1 MKKIRLLRQKHVL
14 TAVLMAG
21 ALGLLNPVLGQGGAT
36 LGVSSSPDDSG
47 DTKAG
52 VSLQGKGTVKPFG
65 LGLTIGS
72 VVRTDPDTG
81 ETKTWNQIRLQPEL
95 TFGKFGVGVDVGIE
109 WDQQNKL
116 NQEDWDDATDI
127 LDKILYV
134 RYGKK
139 GKDPFSIRAGGLDN
153 STLGHGLLMSR
164 FSNRT
169 FWPDVKMLG
178 LDVAVDTKMIG
189 VEAIA
194 ENLEDGE
201 IVATRL
207 SIKPLSAG
215 SGFFSKLG
223 IAASMAL
230 DRHVGVAKFYPGFED
245 DRVVIYGADQELPL
259 IDNSIVRVVQT
270 FDWAHIR
277 NYGTGYAGGFMGKLA
292 FIDYKLEYRTME
304 GDFIPSY
311 FDNFYQAERTA
322 KRLALATANPDAR
335 LNGFFGVIG
344 ANIGGYLKL
353 GATYEE
359 YTSGGPADNRFVG
372 TAEVPKGVIPKMA
385 LKGTYT
391 KNHIVGLKDFFKVK
405 DLEALYHGEVSYEVA
420 KNVQAVYMFTRR
432 YELVTDNVPLQTID
446 SSTVEMRVK
455 F

>member
-1 MKKIRLLRQKHVL
+1 M
-14 TAVLMAG
+14 AVLMAG
-21 ALGLLNPVLGQGGAT
+21 ALGLLNPAWGQGGAT
-36 LGVSSSPDDSG
+36 LGVSSSTDESG
-47 DTKAG
+47 DTKTG
-52 VSLQGKGTVKPFG
+52 VSLQGKGTAKPFG
-65 LGLTIGS
+65 LGLVIGS
-72 VVRTDPDTG
+72 VIRTDPDTG

-95 TFGKFGVGVDVGIE
+95 TLGKFGVGVDVGIE

-116 NQEDWDDATDI
+116 NKEDWDDVTDI

-139 GKDPFSIRAGGLDN
+139 GQDSFSIRAGGLDN

-169 FWPDVKMLG
+169 FWPDLKMLG
-178 LDVAVDTKMIG
+178 LDVSVDTKLIG

-201 IVATRL
+201 IVATR
-207 SIKPLSAG
+207 IRVRPLSSG

-230 DRHVGVAKFYPGFED
+230 DRHVGVSGFWPGFED

-259 IDNSIVRVVQT
+259 IDNSIVRLVQT

-292 FIDYKLEYRTME
+292 FLDYKLEYRTME

-311 FDNFYQAERTA
+311 FDNFYQAERAA
-322 KRLALATANPDAR
+322 KRLALASADPDQR
-335 LNGFFGVIG
+335 VSGFFGVIG
-344 ANIGGYLKL
+344 ANFGGYLKL

-372 TAEVPKGVIPKMA
+372 TAEVPKGVIPKTT
-385 LKGTYT
+385 LRGTYT
-391 KNHIVGLKDFFKVK
+391 KNHIVGIKDFFKVK
-405 DLEALYHGEVSYEVA
+405 DLEALYQGELSYEVA
-420 KNVQAVYMFTRR
+420 KGVQAVYMFTRR
-432 YELVTDNVPLQTID
+432 YELVMDNAPPRTID